1 MILFLATIKVS
12 KETLRRLE
20 YLRKCMSEGSIEG
33 VIKRLI
39 LEWRKRILNELFGLD
54 RGRVKSFTEE
64 NRFEDRD

>member
-1 MILFLATIKVS
+1 
-12 KETLRRLE
+12 
-20 YLRKCMSEGSIEG
+20 MSEGSIEG